1 MPLDGNLQLPKM
13 IGALMV
19 SRTTRVRPNQW
30 FFIVV
35 SLRNLLHRQYISG
48 DDPNF
53 LVSLSPYSGLIVR
66 LMAYAVANITHPRYQ
81 AFKLDMVL
89 NYIIK
94 PEFHVNIKLST
105 FFSTGEEFLKNIP
118 PEYHFKNKTH
128 SFTSNWRRILGKLPI
143 L

>member
-1 MPLDGNLQLPKM
+1 M
-13 IGALMV
+13 IILAYVLSGLSLLMSALFL
-19 SRTTRVRPNQW
+19 VRPKVQ
-30 FFIVV
+30 
-35 SLRNLLHRQYISG
+35 LL
-48 DDPNF
+48 
-53 LVSLSPYSGLIVR
+53 LL
-66 LMAYAVANITHPRYQ
+66 
-81 AFKLDMVL
+81 
-89 NYIIK
+89 